1 MKEPINPAINSTTP
15 GVLLK
20 NAREEKGMSVVDVA
34 ARLCLSVQFIE
45 DIEKDDY
52 SHLSAPTYAR
62 GYVRSYA
69 YLVGIPE
76 QTIQAALD
84 NTHMEFS
91 PPKNL
96 LPLENESRIP
106 ITQPSENSHPRS
118 SLLRWGS
125 FLVVLIVAGLVV
137 MWWRGPANQNT
148 PTASALMTN
157 VSIQPAAP
165 VTAPAPA
172 ARPNVPASPA
182 SPANPAPSA
191 TIPNLPPPA
200 AALPSK
206 DNPPAAISTPTS
218 QAEIAPMQAVRKND
232 DSTPVQPSDVSHPRQ
247 KAVVNLPAP
256 GPGDDD

>member
-1 MKEPINPAINSTTP
+1 MKEPINPASNSITP

-45 DIEKDDY
+45 DIEQDDY
-52 SHLSAPTYAR
+52 SHLSASTYAR

-69 YLVGIPE
+69 YLLGIPE
-76 QTIQAALD
+76 QTILAALD
-84 NTHMEFS
+84 NAHMEFT

-125 FLVVLIVAGLVV
+125 FLVVLIIAGLVV

-148 PTASALMTN
+148 PTASTMMTN
-157 VSIQPAAP
+157 VSIQPAPP
-165 VTAPAPA
+165 VPTTT
-172 ARPNVPASPA
+172 RPSVPVSPT
-182 SPANPAPSA
+182 SPVNPAPSA

-200 AALPSK
+200 ASPSH
-206 DNPPAAISTPTS
+206 DNSPAATSTTS
-218 QAEIAPMQAVRKND
+218 QAEIAPMKAVKRID
-232 DSTPVQPSDVSHPRQ
+232 DSTPVQPSDVSNPRQ
-247 KAVVNLPAP
+247 KAVVTLPAP